1 MKVVKKIEMSKHTK
15 LEVEESE
22 YTVSELT
29 KTSPKVHVHGV
40 VTLVLPMKEGKGTNF
55 FFDGD
60 GKSSLQ
66 VYGYKFVVSL
76 P

>member
-1 MKVVKKIEMSKHTK
+1 MKVVEMSKHAK

-29 KTSPKVHVHGV
+29 KTPPKVRVHGV
-40 VTLVLPMKEGKGTNF
+40 VTSVSPMKEGT
-55 FFDGD
+55 
-60 GKSSLQ
+60 SSL
-66 VYGYKFVVSL
+66 VAASLGYAVCAACKFIASKFVVSL

>member
-1 MKVVKKIEMSKHTK
+1 MGWVLWTFNYTCKSFVVKKIEMSKHAK

-29 KTSPKVHVHGV
+29 KTSPKVRV
-40 VTLVLPMKEGKGTNF
+40 VCAACKF
-55 FFDGD
+55 IA
-60 GKSSLQ
+60 S
-66 VYGYKFVVSL
+66 KFVVSL